1 MKKKLLTIALI
12 GIMVF
17 ALTSCGSIL
26 GKWRIIEVTAGDIT
40 MTEQDVSD
48 MGIDAGYVKINK
60 SGGCKIDILGDEYE
74 GTWTEAED
82 GSISLAYGTDLSATG
97 TIEGEV
103 MTLTDAQGSVYK
115 LTK

>member
-1 MKKKLLTIALI
+1 MKKKLLIIALI

-17 ALTSCGSIL
+17 ALTSCGGLL
-26 GKWRIIEVTAGDIT
+26 GKWRITEVTAGDIT
-40 MTEQDVSD
+40 MTEQDVDD
-48 MGIDAGYVKINK
+48 MGIDAGYLKINK
-60 SGGCKIDILGDEYE
+60 SGGCKLDILGDEYD

-82 GSISLAYGTDLSATG
+82 GSITLTYGDNLSATG
-97 TIEGEV
+97 TVDGDT